1 VFAPGIEDWT
11 KEMNHIEIRGEGSL
25 SAGKTKEMCEGLSFR
40 EILCYLL
47 WLLGAKSV
55 SYDPNSLSV
64 EVEE

>member
-1 VFAPGIEDWT
+1 
-11 KEMNHIEIRGEGSL
+11 MNHIEIRGEGSL

-64 EVEE
+64 EVEEGC